1 MFRTMLLASSLAL
14 GLTGAALAQG
24 GPRMVGGG
32 PDAQVVYDA
41 PVGNVVGG
49 GAATIVGG
57 ANDQRLVYGG
67 GLTTIAP
74 NGMVAEI
81 TGEAGNRHVVYRP
94 VDQANDAGLY
104 AGSARDHRG

>member
-41 PVGNVVGG
+41 PVDNVVGG

-81 TGEAGNRHVVYRP
+81 VGEAGNRHVIYHP
-94 VDQANDAGLY
+94 TAQANNAGLY
-104 AGSARDHRG
+104 ASSVRGQRG